1 MLSGMRLTNREQMVA
16 ALVCDGLSNKV
27 IAKQLGLSEGTV
39 KAHVLNIFKKVGV
52 RSRGALILLGHEA
65 LTSEGFPAASEGRQS
80 EDFT

>member
-1 MLSGMRLTNREQMVA
+1 MLSGMGLTNREQMVA

-52 RSRGALILLGHEA
+52 RSRGALILLWHEA
-65 LTSEGFPAASEGRQS
+65 PTNGRFPAASEGRQS